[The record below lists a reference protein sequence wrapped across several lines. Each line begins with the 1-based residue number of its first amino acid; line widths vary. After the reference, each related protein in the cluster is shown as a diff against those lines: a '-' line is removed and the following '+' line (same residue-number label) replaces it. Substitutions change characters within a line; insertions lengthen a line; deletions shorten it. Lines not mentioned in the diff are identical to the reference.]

1 MAVAWRMEREAERR
15 FMVGIVKEV
24 VDRLGTIKIVRRRRR
39 RSKREEVRP
48 MTTSAT

>member
-24 VDRLGTIKIVRRRRR
+24 VDRLGTIKIVRRRR
-39 RSKREEVRP
+39 SKREEVRP